1 MLLVAA
7 ATGSVSQA
15 PTTNNA
21 DDRPKM
27 MVHLEVISA
36 LAPNIHHMEVLL
48 PPFEQTDGAALPTI
62 RWWEKPRRS
71 MPLGALGAGENIG
84 RQVQALPLTREQTAR
99 VADCVKDVRIASLYA
114 TSAVPEVCD
123 GWTTKLSIAAR
134 RSTLQ
139 FEWFCDPP
147 PEWIGVGALCDAIN
161 RAFIELQR
169 ESGGDG

>member
-1 MLLVAA
+1 M
-7 ATGSVSQA
+7 
-15 PTTNNA
+15 
-21 DDRPKM
+21 K
-27 MVHLEVISA
+27 VHLEVISA
-36 LAPNIHHMEVLL
+36 LSPNIHHIEVLL

-62 RWWEKPRRS
+62 RWWEKARRATS
-71 MPLGALGAGENIG
+71 LGALSAGENVE
-84 RQVQALPLTREQTAR
+84 RQVQELPLTREQAVR
-99 VADCVKDVRIASLYA
+99 VVDCIKDVQIACLYA

-147 PEWIGVGALCDAIN
+147 QEWIGVGPLCDAIN

-169 ESGGDG
+169 ESGGNG